1 MQQKQQRSFSL
12 YVCILVCAFYILSPF
27 AGHAKVASKQHSL
40 VGKASWYGGKF
51 HGRLTASGTVYDMH
65 MSTAAHKTLP
75 FGTVVEVIA
84 ADNSAKT
91 VVCITD
97 RGPYIRGR
105 VIDLSR
111 AAANEL
117 GVGSRGVVPV
127 KLRVVT
133 DMHGITINADE
144 AFFVQIQNKHSKKY
158 ENIGP
163 YNQFAD
169 ATVMRDVLMG
179 AHPDASIVVDKINAN
194 S

>member
-1 MQQKQQRSFSL
+1 MQQKQRYNFSFL
-12 YVCILVCAFYILSPF
+12 TCVALCALCMLAPF
-27 AGHAKVASKQHSL
+27 TGHAKVAKKEHSL

-65 MSTAAHKTLP
+65 TSTAAHKTLP

-84 ADNSAKT
+84 ADDSAKT

-111 AAANEL
+111 AAAEEL

-133 DMHGITINADE
+133 DMHGTTLNSGE
-144 AFFVQIQNKHSKKY
+144 AFFVQIHNDQSKKY

-169 ATVMRDVLMG
+169 AAVMRDVLAG
-179 AHPDASIVVDKINAN
+179 AYPKASIVVEKV
-194 S
+194 SGKS